1 MLQMLVDDE
10 GTVKAQTR
18 HIRALGRRAPRFA
31 EPFLRGP
38 ETNPSGRAALASYR
52 HVDAFALLGF
62 HNLWTQPQLFIF
74 RSPLAYQSF
83 CQQRKEELA
92 IVCSFSDERA
102 AARISLGAVSKVVR
116 QNRRYLVRAGFFGS
130 SSRYSRWRGSWQRA
144 S

>member
-1 MLQMLVDDE
+1 MLQMLVGGQ

-18 HIRALGRRAPRFA
+18 RIRALGRRAPKFA

-38 ETNPSGRAALASYR
+38 KTNPSGRAALASYR

-74 RSPLAYQSF
+74 GSPLAYQSF

-92 IVCSFSDERA
+92 IVCSFSGEHA
-102 AARISLGAVSKVVR
+102 ATGIYRGAVAKVVR
-116 QNRRYLVRAGFFGS
+116 
-130 SSRYSRWRGSWQRA
+130 
-144 S
+144 